1 MDLRAADAAHI
12 YAAGRDLH
20 IGTQLPQ
27 APAAALRTLPRDTT
41 VFTGRR
47 TEVEHVLASASSAR
61 GPGLHV
67 VSGMPGVGK
76 TALVVHIAH
85 RLVMSYP
92 CGQLFVRLHAHTP
105 GQQPADPADV
115 LGSLLVGL
123 GVDPRHLPHGL
134 DARSRLWRDRLAGR
148 RMLIVLDDAAS
159 RAQVEPLLP
168 GDPNCLVMITSRRRL
183 TFPEG
188 AASLALGVL
197 SSADASLLFTRL
209 AGREARPAQ
218 SDAVAQINQLCGR
231 LPLAIALLASRI
243 AHRPH
248 WDLAALARELACAQD
263 RLEELAAGDLATA
276 AAFAMSYRAL
286 PSGRRRLFRLLGLHP
301 GPDIDAYAA
310 AALTGTPLAAARRE
324 LEALYD
330 DHLVD
335 SERPGRY
342 RLHDLLRMYARAAAG
357 ADPAQE
363 HTDAIDRLMDY
374 YGQAAAAACRH
385 DAAGIQ
391 DPLPLPEPA
400 VAVPEHDTYQDAVE
414 WMRMEHANLIAC
426 AWHAAETGKHTQ
438 TFRLA
443 ATLADFLHHSAHWEE
458 AARLHKAAVRAAL
471 AARDQRATATALY
484 NLGRVHSA
492 TGNFK
497 RAATLLRAA
506 ARRAAAENLPA
517 QADALCALGQVRFA
531 AGAYPDAVRLL
542 HQALNLHRAG
552 ANRLGEADALW
563 ALGRVHDIT
572 SDFAQ
577 AAVLAQQALDLYTS
591 TGHEPGQ
598 AKALWLLS
606 RIRHMTG
613 HYSEADRLAGRAL
626 NIYRRLRE
634 RTGEANALWE
644 LGRAACGRGDQLT
657 AGHFGQQALTL
668 YQTLGDRL
676 GEASALWLLSRILL
690 AAQEAA
696 AAEDLAQQAHDLYRR
711 LGNQHG
717 EANALLELGR
727 AKTMSQHRAEAI
739 ALLTRSRELFRAA
752 EDIQG
757 EAEALNS
764 SGDLLAV
771 TDIPRALVIYEQALH
786 LARQASSPKDQAHA
800 LEGAACCHLRRGQR
814 SAALACWAQA
824 LSLHQRMGTQPALAT
839 AFVLA
844 PAQSSMTGDNQQ

>member
-1 MDLRAADAAHI
+1 MDLRAADAAHL

-20 IGTQLPQ
+20 IGTQPPQ

-41 VFTGRR
+41 AFTGRR
-47 TEVEHVLASASSAR
+47 TETEHLLASASSAQSQ
-61 GPGLHV
+61 GIHI

-76 TALVVHIAH
+76 TALAVHVAH
-85 RLVMSYP
+85 LLVTSYP

-105 GQQPADPADV
+105 GRQPADPAEA

-123 GVDPRHLPHGL
+123 GVDPRHLPHSL

-148 RMLIVLDDAAS
+148 RILIVLDDAAS
-159 RAQVEPLLP
+159 RTQVEPLLP

-183 TFPEG
+183 AFPEG

-197 SSADASLLFTRL
+197 PPTDASLLFTRL
-209 AGREARPAQ
+209 AGREVRSAQ
-218 SDAVAQINQLCGR
+218 NDAVARINELCGR

-248 WDLAALARELACAQD
+248 WDLATFASELACAQD
-263 RLEELAAGDLATA
+263 RLEELATGDLATA
-276 AAFAMSYRAL
+276 AAFTMSYRAL
-286 PSGRRRLFRLLGLHP
+286 PSGRKRLFRLLGLHP

-310 AALTGTPLAAARRE
+310 SALTGTPLPAVRRE

-342 RLHDLLRMYARAAAG
+342 HLHDLLRMYARDAAN

-363 HTDAIDRLMDY
+363 HTEAIDRLTDY
-374 YGQAAAAACRH
+374 YRQAAAAACRH
-385 DAAGIQ
+385 GTAEVHA
-391 DPLPLPEPA
+391 PLPPSGPALALPEHA
-400 VAVPEHDTYQDAVE
+400 THQDAVE
-414 WMRMEHANLIAC
+414 WMRAEHANLTAC
-426 AWHAAETGKHTQ
+426 ALHAAESGRHTQ

-443 ATLADFLHHSAHWEE
+443 ATLADFLHHSAHWGE
-458 AARLHKAAVRAAL
+458 AARLHEAAVRAAL
-471 AARDQRATATALY
+471 GARDQRATATALY

-492 TGNFK
+492 TGNFE
-497 RAATLLRAA
+497 RAAALLRAA
-506 ARRAAAENLPA
+506 ARLAAAENLPA
-517 QADALCALGQVRFA
+517 QAHALCALGQVRFA
-531 AGAYPDAVRLL
+531 TGAYPEAGRHL

-552 ANRLGEADALW
+552 VNRLGEADALW
-563 ALGRVHDIT
+563 ELGRVHDIT
-572 SDFAQ
+572 SDFPQ
-577 AAVLAQQALDLYTS
+577 AAVLARQALDLYTS
-591 TGHEPGQ
+591 AEHEPGQ
-598 AKALWLLS
+598 AKTLWLLS

-613 HYSEADRLAGRAL
+613 HYAEADQLAGRAL
-626 NIYRRLRE
+626 IIYRRLRE

-644 LGRAACGRGDQLT
+644 LGRVACGRGDQLT
-657 AGHFGQQALTL
+657 AGRFGQQALTL

-690 AAQEAA
+690 AAHEAA

-717 EANALLELGR
+717 EANALLELGK
-727 AKTMSQHRAEAI
+727 AKTMSQHHAQATV
-739 ALLTRSRELFRAA
+739 LLTRSRELFRAA

-771 TDIPRALVIYEQALH
+771 TDAPRALATYEQALH

-800 LEGAACCHLRRGQR
+800 LEGAASCHQR
-814 SAALACWAQA
+814 CGRWRAALTCWAQA
-824 LSLHQRMGTQPALAT
+824 LSLHEWMGTRPALAT
-839 AFVLA
+839 CSVLA
-844 PAQSSMTGDNQQ
+844 PI